1 MRRSSVFKVFIILAI
16 TSVFLVIAGC
26 SDFSKDDKKV
36 FKAIEKYQEEY
47 YPESNKEL
55 EIEYAD
61 LKDMNPDAIV
71 RGSNEYG
78 EDTWLISGTYTFN
91 HKKVSGME
99 NMEHIGENSFDAR
112 LELRDGE
119 PVMTSYTEGLPIR
132 VGMDD

>member
-1 MRRSSVFKVFIILAI
+1 MRRSTVLKVFIILAV
-16 TSVFLVIAGC
+16 TSIFMVIAGC

-36 FKAIEKYQEEY
+36 FKAIEKYQKEY

-78 EDTWLISGTYTFN
+78 EDTWLITGTYTFN

-99 NMEHIGENSFDAR
+99 DMNYISENSFDAH
-112 LELRDGE
+112 LELIDGE
-119 PVMTSYTEGLPIR
+119 PVMTGYTERLNIR
-132 VGMDD
+132 AGMDD